1 MSFPHWT
8 PAPKRGIIP
17 LRPLDFGTILGKS
30 FAMLRHNPSV
40 LLGFG
45 VCTQLVVGLLG
56 LGLFALIFAGN
67 ISRLETLTPSDPDYD
82 AIMAGTLGLSL
93 GAGLLISMLSIAIGA
108 AVQGV
113 VAANLRIAVLGE
125 KPKLSEVW
133 QQVKPVFWRILG
145 YTLMIGLAAGIA
157 IIVLAAIALGAGA
170 GLGVAFDEVGVG
182 VGVGIALGLALLLGF
197 TLFVIWIGTKL
208 LLVPTVLVIERCT
221 IGEAMKRSWHL
232 VRGRFW
238 VAFGATALVG
248 VIIGFAANAVSGVA
262 QLFAMLLIP
271 VLMPTGDPLEGS
283 EVSPSSV
290 ITMLL
295 LMLVP
300 QLLVLV
306 ISAVGSIAQ
315 NTAAGL
321 VYLDSRMRKEGLGQ
335 ALGSFVEHL
344 AVGWSR
350 EQLGDP
356 YVVPQFAP
364 PHIPAA
370 QTQTQMQAP
379 YGYTGQ
385 M

>member
-1 MSFPHWT
+1 
-8 PAPKRGIIP
+8 
-17 LRPLDFGTILGKS
+17 
-30 FAMLRHNPSV
+30 
-40 LLGFG
+40 
-45 VCTQLVVGLLG
+45 
-56 LGLFALIFAGN
+56 
-67 ISRLETLTPSDPDYD
+67 
-82 AIMAGTLGLSL
+82 MAGTLGLSL

-157 IIVLAAIALGAGA
+157 IVVLAAIALGAGA

-321 VYLDSRMRKEGLGQ
+321 VYLDSRMRKEGLDQ

-370 QTQTQMQAP
+370 QAQTQMQAP
-379 YGYTGQ
+379 PPHTLLLLLFFYCLMPPCSIPFIRYF
-385 M
+385 

>member
-1 MSFPHWT
+1 MTSPHWT
-8 PAPKRGIIP
+8 PAPKRGIVP

-45 VCTQLVVGLLG
+45 VCTQLVVGLLSF
-56 LGLFALIFAGN
+56 GLFAIIFAGSFGR
-67 ISRLETLTPSDPDYD
+67 IETLTPSDPDYD
-82 AIMAGTLGLSL
+82 AIMAGTVGLSL
-93 GAGLLISMLSIAIGA
+93 GGGLLIGMLSIAIGA

-125 KPKLSEVW
+125 KPKLSVVW
-133 QQVKPVFWRILG
+133 RQVKPAFWRILG
-145 YTLMIGLAAGIA
+145 YTLLLGLAAGIA
-157 IIVLAAIALGAGA
+157 IVILAAIAIGAGA
-170 GLGVAFDEVGVG
+170 GLGIGFDEIGVG
-182 VGVGIALGLALLLGF
+182 VGAGIVLALLLLLGF
-197 TLFVIWIGTKL
+197 VFVTIWIGTKL

-248 VIIGFAANAVSGVA
+248 LIVGFAANAVSGVA
-262 QLFAMLLIP
+262 QLFSMLLVP

-283 EVSPSSV
+283 EFSPTGV

-295 LMLVP
+295 VMLLP

-321 VYLDSRMRKEGLGQ
+321 VYLDSRMRKEGLDQ
-335 ALGSFVEHL
+335 ALGSYVEHL
-344 AVGWSR
+344 AVGWTH

-356 YVVPQFAP
+356 YVVPRFSMPQPYAP
-364 PHIPAA
+364 QA
-370 QTQTQMQAP
+370 QP
-379 YGYTGQ
+379 SYGYPGQ